1 MTLPASAEPRRNLTE
16 HIYQRLKQDI
26 FDFRLLPGDRI
37 TENVIAE
44 RMSASRTPVREAL
57 MRLQRE
63 GFVEVFY
70 RSGWQIRPFDFQ
82 QFEQLYDVRVI
93 LEMAAVSRLCEL
105 QPTTELEALQ
115 AIWLVPIEERQ
126 SHGPSVCQLDEHF
139 HLDLVRACGNPEL
152 ARIHHDL
159 TERLRIVRRI
169 DFTRDN
175 RIEATYREHAEILHS
190 ITQRRADQAQLLIR
204 THIEESKAEVRKIT
218 LHMLFEARQHQDDS
232 RRLA

>member
-1 MTLPASAEPRRNLTE
+1 MPR
-16 HIYQRLKQDI
+16 
-26 FDFRLLPGDRI
+26 DRI

-44 RMSASRTPVREAL
+44 QMSASRGPRAL
-57 MRLQRE
+57 MRLQR
-63 GFVEVFY
+63 GASSVFY
-70 RSGWQIRPFDFQ
+70 RSGWQIRPVDFQ
-82 QFEQLYDVRVI
+82 QFEQPNDVRVI

-190 ITQRRADQAQLLIR
+190 ITQRRADQVAADQDPHR
-204 THIEESKAEVRKIT
+204 GKQSGGTQDHTAHAVRGT
-218 LHMLFEARQHQDDS
+218 ATPGRQPPARMTAGLSGRPGSGYHPDDKDVLTVGHTS
-232 RRLA
+232 AKREIDP